1 MAGPGL
7 RCSTSR
13 TCRNGASDAA
23 ADRDQAMSTRVLVVD
38 DTVVFRRIVS
48 DALAGAP
55 GVDVVGTASNGR
67 LAIARMAALK
77 PDLVTL
83 DIEMPEMNGIEVLE
97 AMAAGGMKAGVIM
110 LSSLTVRGGE
120 MTVRALELGA
130 FDFLTKPEGGNV
142 EANLSQLRTRLL
154 PMIRAFERR
163 REIRA
168 ILNGEG
174 SGHTPV
180 AVPPS
185 LAEPAVALRR
195 PIRGLRWTGPPMVLI
210 GVSTGG
216 PGALAKLVP
225 ALPGNLGAPVFI
237 VQHMPAMFTQP
248 LAESLDKKSAIRVK
262 EAQDGEAAQA
272 NYAYLAPGGR
282 QMKLAAGPKG
292 EIILRITDDPP
303 ENGCR
308 PAVDYLFRSAAL
320 HFPGR
325 SVAAILTG
333 MGNDGTDGLRMLKR
347 GGCYSI
353 AQDEASCV
361 VFGMPKEAIQAGVV
375 DTVAPL
381 EMIGAAIVQSV
392 REVQA

>member
-1 MAGPGL
+1 
-7 RCSTSR
+7 
-13 TCRNGASDAA
+13 
-23 ADRDQAMSTRVLVVD
+23 MSTRVLVVD
-38 DTVVFRRIVS
+38 DTVVFRRIIS
-48 DALAGAP
+48 DALAGEP
-55 GVDVVGTASNGR
+55 GVEVVGTASNGR
-67 LAIARMAALK
+67 LAMARIAALQ

-97 AMAAGGMKAGVIM
+97 AMTVAGMKTGVIM

-130 FDFLTKPEGGNV
+130 FDFLTKPEGGNS
-142 EANLSQLRTRLL
+142 EANLSDLRARLL
-154 PMIRAFERR
+154 PTIRAFERR

-168 ILNGEG
+168 ILHGES
-174 SGHTPV
+174 SGCAPIIATP
-180 AVPPS
+180 AIRATTAAPH
-185 LAEPAVALRR
+185 PAREVRR
-195 PIRGLRWTGPPMVLI
+195 TGPPLVLI

-216 PGALAKLVP
+216 PGALASLVP
-225 ALPGNLGAPVFI
+225 ALPGDLGAPVFI

-248 LAESLDKKSAIRVK
+248 LAVSLDKKSAIRVK
-262 EAQDGEAAQA
+262 EAQDGESAQA
-272 NYAYLAPGGR
+272 NCAYVAPGGR
-282 QMKLAAGPKG
+282 QMKLEAGPKG
-292 EIILRITDDPP
+292 EIVLRITDDPP

-325 SVAAILTG
+325 SIAAILTG
-333 MGNDGTDGLRMLKR
+333 MGRDGTDGLRMLKR
-347 GGCYSI
+347 SGCFSI

-381 EMIGAAIVQSV
+381 EMIGAAIIRSV
-392 REVQA
+392 RGGSA

>member
-1 MAGPGL
+1 
-7 RCSTSR
+7 
-13 TCRNGASDAA
+13 
-23 ADRDQAMSTRVLVVD
+23 MSTRVLVVD

-48 DALAGAP
+48 EALAGIP
-55 GVDVVGTASNGR
+55 GVEVVGTASNGR
-67 LAIARMAALK
+67 LAMSRLAALQ

-97 AMAAGGMKAGVIM
+97 AISTAGLSAGVIM

-130 FDFLTKPEGGNV
+130 FDFLAKPEGGNQ
-142 EANLSQLRTRLL
+142 EANLTHLRARLL

-163 REIRA
+163 REIRS
-168 ILNGEG
+168 IL
-174 SGHTPV
+174 SGGAAQPPPE
-180 AVPPS
+180 AVPQRVN
-185 LAEPAVALRR
+185 APATLLHRPLRGVR
-195 PIRGLRWTGPPMVLI
+195 RSGPPLVLI

-225 ALPGNLGAPVFI
+225 SLPGDLGAPVFI
-237 VQHMPAMFTQP
+237 VQHMPALFTQP
-248 LAESLDKKSAIRVK
+248 LAESLNKKSALRVK
-262 EAQDGEAAQA
+262 EATHGEAAEK
-272 NYAYLAPGGR
+272 NCVYLAPGGR

-292 EIILRITDDPP
+292 EIILNITDDPP

-333 MGNDGTDGLRMLKR
+333 MGSDGTDGLRMLKR
-347 GGCYSI
+347 SGCFSI

-381 EMIGAAIVQSV
+381 NMISAAIVNSV
-392 REVQA
+392 REVRA